1 MEKHVHFI
9 SHPLDHLRHSGIL
22 FGFFVFLALF
32 EFLSS
37 TTWAISPPGIL
48 RLAAWVISLFF
59 MVLALPQLIG
69 GVALLQKKEW
79 GRILVLVVA
88 FFHLINFPLGTALGA
103 YSLNH
108 IASGRHGPAI
118 SALRLRKLRDK
129 GALPATFSLTAPTN

>member
-9 SHPLDHLRHSGIL
+9 AILWIIFGILGIL

-32 EFLSS
+32 G
-37 TTWAISPPGIL
+37 ISFIHDMGDIAPGIL

-103 YSLNH
+103 YSL
-108 IASGRHGPAI
+108 IILLREDTVRLFRP
-118 SALRLRKLRDK
+118 SA
-129 GALPATFSLTAPTN
+129 